1 MPYPKHH
8 KLQSKDRI
16 LKSAADLFARYGFEK
31 VSIGQIMKLA
41 QLTHGAF
48 YAHFESKEALFKAS
62 FIETLKNSRAARLVK
77 KPFAIGHLT
86 ALVTDYL
93 SLRELKQ
100 APISVPEA
108 VLFNEIGTDNVE
120 VKKLF
125 EASYI
130 QLKKMLERRIAA
142 LRRLEKLPFDKDQIA
157 DSARTIMASLVG
169 AVTLAKSISQEEE
182 QQKILHAAQKQ
193 ILIML
198 GVNEA
203 QVGHLLKD
211 GCRT

>member
-8 KLQSKDRI
+8 KLQTKDRI

-62 FIETLKNSRAARLVK
+62 FIETLTSSRAARLVK
-77 KPFAIGHLT
+77 KPFSIGHLT
-86 ALVTDYL
+86 TLVTDYL
-93 SLRELKQ
+93 SLRELNQ
-100 APISVPEA
+100 TTTSGPEA
-108 VLFNEIGTDNVE
+108 VLFNEIGNDNAE
-120 VKKLF
+120 VKKMF
-125 EASYI
+125 EASYTN
-130 QLKKMLERRIAA
+130 LKKMLERRITA
-142 LRRLEKLPFDKDQIA
+142 LRRLKKLPFDNEQIA
-157 DSARTIMASLVG
+157 DRARTIIASLVG

-182 QQKILHAAQKQ
+182 QRKILHAAQKQ

-198 GVNEA
+198 WVNEA
-203 QVGHLLKD
+203 QLGHLLNE
-211 GCRT
+211 GCRA

>member
-62 FIETLKNSRAARLVK
+62 FIESLKNSRAARLVK
-77 KPFAIGHLT
+77 KPFSISHLT

-93 SLRELKQ
+93 SLREQDQKTT
-100 APISVPEA
+100 SGPEA
-108 VLFNEIGTDNVE
+108 VLFNELGNDNAE

-125 EASYI
+125 EASYSN
-130 QLKKMLERRIAA
+130 LKKMLERRITA
-142 LRRLEKLPFDKDQIA
+142 LRRLKKLPFDNEQIA
-157 DSARTIMASLVG
+157 DRARTIIASLVG

-182 QQKILHAAQKQ
+182 KRHILNAAQKQ

-198 GVNEA
+198 GVNE
-203 QVGHLLKD
+203 QQLGHLLSE
-211 GCRT
+211 GSQA